1 MKRQDVLRMPF
12 LILFILIP
20 IAEVYAFLA
29 VGDEIGILNTLLLCV
44 VTAFI
49 GGFLVKQQGV
59 ETLFNAQKN
68 LQGGKLPIQQLF
80 DGFCLI
86 IAGAM
91 LLTPGFVTDI
101 AGFLLLLP
109 PFRQFLR
116 QKLSD
121 SNKFKAYSGNHDPKE
136 DNNTIEGD
144 FEIVEETVENTPETL
159 ENTKN
164 KE

>member
-1 MKRQDVLRMPF
+1 MKRKDVLRMPF
-12 LILFILIP
+12 LVLFILIP

-29 VGDEIGILNTLLLCV
+29 VGDEIGILNTLLLCI

-49 GGFLVKQQGV
+49 GGYLVKRQGI

-68 LQGGKLPIQQLF
+68 LQGGKLPVQQLF

-86 IAGAM
+86 IAGAL

-109 PFRQFLR
+109 PFRQFLS
-116 QKLSD
+116 QKLSNSD
-121 SNKFKAYSGNHDPKE
+121 RFKVYTGKNTPKS
-136 DNNTIEGD
+136 DDNTIEGD
-144 FEIVEETVENTPETL
+144 FEIVQETVENDPETL

-164 KE
+164 KK